1 MSLRCLPDVSK
12 MSPRCPRCLSDEMR
26 CLPDVSQMS
35 SRCLSGVPDVSQMR
49 CLPDASQMSSRSL
62 PDVSQVSS
70 RCLSDVSQM
79 SPRYL
84 PDVSQMSARCFQDV
98 SRLSRRCL
106 PGTSQMSPRRLQTWM
121 YINPKS
127 IHKSYDINS
136 TQPRPGPGL
145 GLGRPIA
152 LDSRNSRPHSRN
164 SGPEIREIKNHKLLK
179 SSLECSPGVPRSAD
193 RSVSSS

>member
-1 MSLRCLPDVSK
+1 MSARW
-12 MSPRCPRCLSDEMR
+12 
-26 CLPDVSQMS
+26 LPDVSQMS
-35 SRCLSGVPDVSQMR
+35 PRR
-49 CLPDASQMSSRSL
+49 LPDTSQMSS
-62 PDVSQVSS
+62 
-70 RCLSDVSQM
+70 
-79 SPRYL
+79 RYL
-84 PDVSQMSARCFQDV
+84 PDVSQISPRCLRDVCQMFLGCFQIV
-98 SRLSRRCL
+98 SK
-106 PGTSQMSPRRLQTWM
+106 MSPRRLQTWM

-145 GLGRPIA
+145 GLGRPVA

>member
-1 MSLRCLPDVSK
+1 MSPRCLSDVFQMSLRCPRCLSDEMSPRCLPDVFQISSRCLPGVFQMSLRCLPDVS
-12 MSPRCPRCLSDEMR
+12 
-26 CLPDVSQMS
+26 QI
-35 SRCLSGVPDVSQMR
+35 
-49 CLPDASQMSSRSL
+49 
-62 PDVSQVSS
+62 
-70 RCLSDVSQM
+70 

-84 PDVSQMSARCFQDV
+84 PDVCQMFLGCFQVV
-98 SRLSRRCL
+98 SK
-106 PGTSQMSPRRLQTWM
+106 MSPRRLQTWM